1 MAWHLASACKSLFT
15 HCMWLCCLGCS
26 AFEGF
31 PLFWHGLLWSSPS
44 LLCGLLARLSVQL
57 YSSLSLGSFV
67 ALGFQRVYGMA
78 LFGLGLRPGNTIG
91 FNEGLFLS
99 CVFASC
105 SSCSLALVVMAAA
118 GWGKKR
124 GGSSDPAANSATECQ
139 LSRQGDT
146 YLLEVW
152 PWAQRNEATRR
163 RVHTTFAARL
173 RPLSSSIVTTCG
185 GTPLECTVHSARGAS
200 SGCAYDQN
208 GDTAPRF
215 ELRTL
220 RYRAVPSLGVNFVD
234 QTAHNRLKG
243 RLGLNATGL
252 GSTQRAKAALL
263 QSSALFSSLSLGQR
277 ATA

>member
-1 MAWHLASACKSLFT
+1 
-15 HCMWLCCLGCS
+15 
-26 AFEGF
+26 
-31 PLFWHGLLWSSPS
+31 
-44 LLCGLLARLSVQL
+44 
-57 YSSLSLGSFV
+57 
-67 ALGFQRVYGMA
+67 MA
-78 LFGLGLRPGNTIG
+78 LFGVGLRPGNTIG
-91 FNEGLFLS
+91 FNEGLFIS

-124 GGSSDPAANSATECQ
+124 GGAATQLLTPLQNVNSHGKATHTC
-139 LSRQGDT
+139 SRCGPG
-146 YLLEVW
+146 L
-152 PWAQRNEATRR
+152 NATRQR
-163 RVHTTFAARL
+163 GDACIPPLQQDCAHRVAT
-173 RPLSSSIVTTCG
+173 SSQLVG

>member
-1 MAWHLASACKSLFT
+1 VVLSISAV
-15 HCMWLCCLGCS
+15 
-26 AFEGF
+26 
-31 PLFWHGLLWSSPS
+31 WSIGPAV
-44 LLCGLLARLSVQL
+44 CPVIFFSVTWV
-57 YSSLSLGSFV
+57 FV
-67 ALGFQRVYGMA
+67 ALGFQCVYGMA
-78 LFGLGLRPGNTIG
+78 LFGVGLRPGNTIG

-163 RVHTTFAARL
+163 RVHTTFAAGL
-173 RPLSSSIVTTCG
+173 RPLSSNIVTTCG

>member
-1 MAWHLASACKSLFT
+1 MSTLTARRHI
-15 HCMWLCCLGCS
+15 
-26 AFEGF
+26 
-31 PLFWHGLLWSSPS
+31 
-44 LLCGLLARLSVQL
+44 LARGAA
-57 YSSLSLGSFV
+57 LGS
-67 ALGFQRVYGMA
+67 R
-78 LFGLGLRPGNTIG
+78 
-91 FNEGLFLS
+91 
-99 CVFASC
+99 
-105 SSCSLALVVMAAA
+105 
-118 GWGKKR
+118 
-124 GGSSDPAANSATECQ
+124 
-139 LSRQGDT
+139 
-146 YLLEVW
+146 
-152 PWAQRNEATRR
+152 RNEATWR

-173 RPLSSSIVTTCG
+173 RPLNSSIVTTCG
-185 GTPLECTVHSARGAS
+185 VALLEFTVHSARGAS